1 MRDHKYAG
9 IGDLQL
15 PILVLVFLLC
25 LSVLLP
31 LFSECYQQSRENSA
45 RNTAVQL
52 CRSAAEAFAAAP
64 ETESVSRLLGGD
76 GGSSLHYNERGEL
89 CAEKDAA
96 LVLSL
101 RVEEKTAGRG
111 VLRTGVFTAIRNG
124 EAICSLE
131 SSRYLPGEK
140 GGEENG

>member
-1 MRDHKYAG
+1 M
-9 IGDLQL
+9 L
-15 PILVLVFLLC
+15 
-25 LSVLLP
+25 
-31 LFSECYQQSRENSA
+31 
-45 RNTAVQL
+45 
-52 CRSAAEAFAAAP
+52 
-64 ETESVSRLLGGD
+64 
-76 GGSSLHYNERGEL
+76 
-89 CAEKDAA
+89 DAA